1 MLEAL
6 DAPAGQLDRLRARA
20 EAVAG
25 ITGDLRQDSFA
36 TRLSKHDG
44 STASIE
50 GILSLAA
57 NKPPRDWTDRDIDA
71 AMLEISKVALRF
83 RQAEAF
89 VSVKGRKPNSE
100 AFAVV
105 IGAGAGAK
113 MISRSFDITDRHR
126 QAVESKA
133 DEIANQLRKQGF
145 GTDVLLAIL
154 AKAGMRLTAD
164 EEANLG

>member
-6 DAPAGQLDRLRARA
+6 DAPPAQLDRLRARA

-36 TRLSKHDG
+36 TRLAKHDG
-44 STASIE
+44 SIASIE
-50 GILSLAA
+50 GILSFAA

-89 VSVKGRKPNSE
+89 VSVKGRRPNSE

-105 IGAGAGAK
+105 IGAGTGAR

-126 QAVESKA
+126 QAVETQA
-133 DEIANQLRKQGF
+133 DQIASQLRQQGL

-164 EEANLG
+164 EE